1 MEESTPTEILSQDS
15 TLRPIVTRHGPIE
28 LEPADDT
35 FQRLITSII
44 RQQVSMSAATAIR
57 RRLFETVD
65 ISPQSLARVD
75 PETLTEA
82 GLSRQKATYV
92 QAVADAYLEHDYDR
106 AHFASMTDEEVIAEL
121 TAIHGIGDWTAK
133 MFLLFCLGREDVFP
147 VEDLGIRQAM
157 HELIDPELSRAEMVE
172 RAETWRPVRSYAS
185 LYLWRA
191 ID

>member
-92 QAVADAYLEHDYDR
+92 QAVADAYLEHGYDR
-106 AHFASMTDEEVIAEL
+106 AYFTSMDDEEVIAEL
-121 TAIHGIGDWTAK
+121 TAIRGIGDWTAK

-147 VEDLGIRQAM
+147 VEDLGIRHAM
-157 HELIDPELSRAEMVE
+157 HELIDPELTRTEMVE
-172 RAETWRPVRSYAS
+172 RAEPWRPVRSYAS